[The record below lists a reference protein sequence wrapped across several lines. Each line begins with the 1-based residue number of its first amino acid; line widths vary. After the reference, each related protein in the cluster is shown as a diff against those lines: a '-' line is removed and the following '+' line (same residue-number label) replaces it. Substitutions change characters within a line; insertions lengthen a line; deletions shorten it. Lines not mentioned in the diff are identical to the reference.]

1 MSRSRIPKALSRQG
15 RRPGTI
21 PLWVLPDC
29 GIHRRHVHGA
39 GSPHPG
45 GARRSDWRGQS
56 LACLFP
62 LQRFQGLPDRG
73 RRPEYRRGRPVIQS
87 ASPRLARALFLVRE
101 WKRDHWPDSSRSRH
115 CGRALISTAPPWS
128 WPGELGSL
136 WAGTHP
142 KTDRHSPALSPR
154 SGGGRGHRRFLG
166 ARKWVTPST
175 LSSPSQITH
184 SVYVSWLI
192 SSPAWF
198 DTSSR

>member
-1 MSRSRIPKALSRQG
+1 MIFRVWPQRHEPVSHPKGALRQG

-115 CGRALISTAPPWS
+115 CGRASSQPPHPGPGQASLGRCGLAPTQRLTVIRP
-128 WPGELGSL
+128 PYRHALEAEGATDVSL
-136 WAGTHP
+136 VP
-142 KTDRHSPALSPR
+142 E
-154 SGGGRGHRRFLG
+154 SG
-166 ARKWVTPST
+166 
-175 LSSPSQITH
+175 
-184 SVYVSWLI
+184 
-192 SSPAWF
+192 
-198 DTSSR
+198 